1 MMHCFLFYQ
10 QRQIINSDG
19 TYGPTFVTVSL
30 TQPGSM
36 VCLYVSTHVCVRAH
50 VVYVCVCMRAHVV
63 CVCVCVCVR
72 ACVRMRC
79 VCVYVRA
86 HVCVCVRACDVC
98 VCVCVCV
105 CVYAHACESCAVAC
119 HGWCGRHSLKHLHD
133 VTNTVQHHI
142 SHIRSM
148 YSSCI

>member
-1 MMHCFLFYQ
+1 MMQCFLFYQ

-36 VCLYVSTHVCVRAH
+36 VCLYVSTHVCL
-50 VVYVCVCMRAHVV
+50 RAHVV

-72 ACVRMRC
+72 MRC

-86 HVCVCVRACDVC
+86 HRCVCVCVRVCVRACDVC
-98 VCVCVCV
+98 VCVCV
-105 CVYAHACESCAVAC
+105 YAHVCECCAVAC
-119 HGWCGRHSLKHLHD
+119 HGWCGR
-133 VTNTVQHHI
+133 
-142 SHIRSM
+142 
-148 YSSCI
+148 CIH